1 MTGTSPLSGVH
12 TESTATEPTAT
23 RRAATGLL
31 AYLLAGLFFGVV
43 LVKSEAASWYRIQE
57 MFRFESFHM
66 FGLIGSAVLT
76 GLLTTTWLRR
86 AGRTRE
92 GEAVRI
98 TPKEPGWRRYVFG
111 GLTFGVGWGLAG
123 VCPGPIFVLLGAG
136 VWPILIVLISAL
148 LGTYLYGAL
157 RDRLPH

>member
-1 MTGTSPLSGVH
+1 MTTSPHIPGVH
-12 TESTATEPTAT
+12 TESTSST
-23 RRAATGLL
+23 RAATGLL
-31 AYLLAGLFFGVV
+31 AYLLAGLYFGVV

-76 GLLTTTWLRR
+76 GMVTTALLRLS
-86 AGRTRE
+86 G
-92 GEAVRI
+92 VRSRDGQAI
-98 TPKEPGWRRYVFG
+98 TVTSKDRGWRRYVLG

-136 VWPILIVLISAL
+136 VWPILIVLACAL
-148 LGTYLYGAL
+148 LGTYLYGVL
-157 RDRLPH
+157 KDRLPH